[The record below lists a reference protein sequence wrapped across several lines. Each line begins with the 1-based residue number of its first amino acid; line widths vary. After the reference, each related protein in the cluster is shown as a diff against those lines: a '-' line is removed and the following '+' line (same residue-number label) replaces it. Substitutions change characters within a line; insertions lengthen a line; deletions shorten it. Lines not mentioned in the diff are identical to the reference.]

1 MRDDDDSPISAGEAK
16 TLFAGWRDL
25 PALVLAVSGG
35 PDSVALMWL
44 AARWRKGFAR
54 GPRLI
59 AGTIDHG
66 FWAEGARAGRAG
78 QRAVARGAQPRHRP
92 SHLALDRRQATPWRA
107 GCGT

>member
-1 MRDDDDSPISAGEAK
+1 MRDDDNSPISAGEAK

-59 AGTIDHG
+59 AVTDRSRL
-66 FWAEGARAGRAG
+66 AARRRRGR
-78 QRAVARGAQPRHRP
+78 RAR
-92 SHLALDRRQATPWRA
+92 
-107 GCGT
+107 